1 MAPTESDI
9 LTHYLVQP
17 APLTA
22 ITTFEQFQALFPRQL
37 RTAGGDAST
46 SHQQQQ
52 QQQPLR
58 SLFRDLQA
66 QRNARV
72 VDAVAENVAAEAR
85 RGAAMRREVL
95 RQRRR
100 DDDDADGDADG
111 EVDMERALFGDA
123 SGARGARHTV
133 RSVVPE
139 LDGAAEALEAEI
151 RQLRDEEAALM
162 ASVKQTIGGLS
173 DLRYGKL
180 ANGKLRGEVLDGL
193 DSLQQTCHDKS

>member
-1 MAPTESDI
+1 MAPSEADI

-22 ITTFEQFQALFPRQL
+22 MTTFEQFQALFPRQL
-37 RTAGGDAST
+37 RGGGTASR
-46 SHQQQQ
+46 HL
-52 QQQPLR
+52 LR

-66 QRNARV
+66 QRNERV
-72 VDAVAENVAAEAR
+72 VDAVADNVAAEAR

-95 RQRRR
+95 RQLRR
-100 DDDDADGDADG
+100 DRDAGDARGDADG
-111 EVDMERALFGDA
+111 EMEMERALFGDVG
-123 SGARGARHTV
+123 GARGARHTV

-151 RQLRDEEAALM
+151 RQLREEEAALM
-162 ASVKQTIGGLS
+162 ASVRQTVGGLS

-193 DSLQQTCHDKS
+193 DSLQRACHDKV